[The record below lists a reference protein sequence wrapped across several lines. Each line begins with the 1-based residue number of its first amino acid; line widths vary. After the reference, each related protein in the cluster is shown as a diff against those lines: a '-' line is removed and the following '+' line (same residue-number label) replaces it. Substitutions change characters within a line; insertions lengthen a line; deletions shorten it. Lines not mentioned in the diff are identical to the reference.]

1 MHYIV
6 HNNRHCALQERAM
19 QTEKLLETNTQF
31 QKHVLNTVL
40 DFRQTCE
47 QYGINLR
54 AAKSGVCF
62 CPFHYN
68 KNTPSAKVYED
79 SLYCFSENRSFKVS
93 SLFEYELVQ
102 DTLQNAFNNIWCLL
116 GSDARD
122 ELINSFKLN
131 ENNSTQWMIRKEL
144 TPLYDYRR
152 GVIDYRTYC
161 DRLLNCMSEI
171 ARS

>member
-1 MHYIV
+1 
-6 HNNRHCALQERAM
+6 M
-19 QTEKLLETNTQF
+19 QTERLLETNTQF

-40 DFRQTCE
+40 DFRKTCE

-79 SLYCFSENRSFKVS
+79 SLYCFSENRSFRVS
-93 SLFEYELVQ
+93 SLFEHELVQ
-102 DTLQNAFNNIWCLL
+102 DTIQNAFSNIWKLL
-116 GSDARD
+116 SSDIRD
-122 ELINSFKLN
+122 ELINSFNLR

-144 TPLYDYRR
+144 SSLNDYRR
-152 GVIDYRTYC
+152 GVIDYSTYC
-161 DRLLNCMSEI
+161 QRLLSCLSDI
-171 ARS
+171 SKS